1 MPLTRQVRIA
11 SRVVPA
17 RWRFRFALAVSRLQ
31 GRMMEAFGGNRALTE
46 AMMRDHWLR
55 ELTFHGA
62 FPVPWRLQG
71 RDVLDRYCVPGPV
84 LYCTTHIPLGEVP
97 LRVVIELGYPTPLPF
112 ADPGRIVGQDQYV
125 VAGLPGSIPALPV
138 SGYSLARMRTLLR
151 EGRSVV
157 FLADSEFGGELSAN
171 PLRLAARLG
180 IPVIFA
186 WAELAADDAI
196 DVTIVPAPHPFCENE
211 AAIEENLQ
219 LLREITDRLL
229 HQLGAVDSE
238 RAAATVPVLSGS
250 PAPVRRSDS

>member
-1 MPLTRQVRIA
+1 
-11 SRVVPA
+11 
-17 RWRFRFALAVSRLQ
+17 
-31 GRMMEAFGGNRALTE
+31 
-46 AMMRDHWLR
+46 
-55 ELTFHGA
+55 
-62 FPVPWRLQG
+62 
-71 RDVLDRYCVPGPV
+71 
-84 LYCTTHIPLGEVP
+84 
-97 LRVVIELGYPTPLPF
+97 
-112 ADPGRIVGQDQYV
+112 
-125 VAGLPGSIPALPV
+125 
-138 SGYSLARMRTLLR
+138 MRTLLR

-186 WAELAADDAI
+186 WAELAADDVV

>member
-1 MPLTRQVRIA
+1 
-11 SRVVPA
+11 
-17 RWRFRFALAVSRLQ
+17 
-31 GRMMEAFGGNRALTE
+31 MMEAFGGNRALTE

-125 VAGLPGSIPALPV
+125 VAGLAGSIPALPV

-186 WAELAADDAI
+186 WAELAADD
-196 DVTIVPAPHPFCENE
+196 
-211 AAIEENLQ
+211 ENLQ

-238 RAAATVPVLSGS
+238 RAAVTVPVLSGS